1 MHSLWIKCK
10 YIIQLYCGA
19 DIFII
24 KPLYPFDHLKYELL
38 LTFKTTSVNITQGT
52 KQYRHMI
59 TGKYLVSDI
68 SCHQCGNLVGWKYH
82 LSEVKNQKYKEGK
95 YILELQTIVKCK

>member
-1 MHSLWIKCK
+1 
-10 YIIQLYCGA
+10 
-19 DIFII
+19 
-24 KPLYPFDHLKYELL
+24 
-38 LTFKTTSVNITQGT
+38 
-52 KQYRHMI
+52 MI